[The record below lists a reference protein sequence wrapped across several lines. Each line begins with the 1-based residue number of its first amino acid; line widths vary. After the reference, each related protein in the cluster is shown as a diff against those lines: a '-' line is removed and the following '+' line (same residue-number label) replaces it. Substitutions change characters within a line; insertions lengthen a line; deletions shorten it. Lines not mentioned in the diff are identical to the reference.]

1 MISEHKFKDFNPK
14 FAVVGCFIEYDGE
27 ILLIK
32 RHKDKDNGNKWA
44 IPSGKVDPGET
55 HIDAMVRETFEETGL
70 RILPERLNFIDRSY
84 VRFPK
89 FDFTYTFY
97 KYLLK
102 SGKRPKII
110 LNAKEHT
117 EYMWMKPKDALNED
131 LMQDED
137 YCIKK
142 AYNI

>member
-1 MISEHKFKDFNPK
+1 MISEYRFKDFNPK
-14 FAVVGCFIEYDGE
+14 FAVVGCFIEHNGE
-27 ILLIK
+27 ILLIR
-32 RHKDKDNGNKWA
+32 RHKDKDNGGKWA
-44 IPSGKVDPGET
+44 VPSGKVDPGET

-84 VRFPK
+84 VRFPT

-97 KYLLK
+97 KYTLN
-102 SGKRPKII
+102 SGNRPNIV
-110 LNAKEHT
+110 LNPREHT
-117 EYMWMKPKDALNED
+117 EYTWMTPIKALDED

-142 AYNI
+142 TYNI